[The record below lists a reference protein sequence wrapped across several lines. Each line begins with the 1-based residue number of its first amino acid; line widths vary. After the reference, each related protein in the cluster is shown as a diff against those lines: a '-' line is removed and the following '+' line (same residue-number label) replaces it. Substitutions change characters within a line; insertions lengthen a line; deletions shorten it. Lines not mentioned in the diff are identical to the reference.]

1 MTVFTKKIKKLK
13 KALERKEDIFSFFES
28 ARDYRNTF
36 ESRNENT
43 VCKFYEI
50 AVDVVDQPGAIATIA
65 TLLSVN
71 SVNIKNIGIRN
82 TRDYNDGALYIAFEN
97 ESHKNRA
104 IDILKSMNYKV
115 FNK

>member
-1 MTVFTKKIKKLK
+1 MYGIVFVRIKTS
-13 KALERKEDIFSFFES
+13 LENKEDIYSFFEN
-28 ARDYRNTF
+28 ARDYRNSF
-36 ESRNENT
+36 ENRNENT

-97 ESHKNRA
+97 EAHKNKA

-115 FNK
+115 FNI